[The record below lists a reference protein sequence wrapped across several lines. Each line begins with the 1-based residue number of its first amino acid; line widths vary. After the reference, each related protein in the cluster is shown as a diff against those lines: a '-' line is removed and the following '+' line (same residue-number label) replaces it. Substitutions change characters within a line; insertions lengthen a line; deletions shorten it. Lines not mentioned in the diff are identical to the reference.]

1 MVGPYLVAGGVA
13 GVDAGVDGAGVLAA
27 GGASGFDV
35 GVAGRTGAAVPL
47 TTELPPRCPM
57 IDNVSARTMK
67 STAATVV
74 ALVRSVAPER
84 APNAA

>member
-1 MVGPYLVAGGVA
+1 MR
-13 GVDAGVDGAGVLAA
+13 AA
-27 GGASGFDV
+27 GEASGFV

-47 TTELPPRCPM
+47 TTELPPRCPR

-74 ALVRSVAPER
+74 ALVSTVAPAR